1 MDMEADNWF
10 HTWISRGPIN
20 KLNNRLFYSLIFIHW
35 YVKWNY
41 ADCDLILSCEN
52 RFNIVTI
59 CLNKELSNFTSW
71 SIQAFVFEVE
81 DRERISGSAYGGQQ
95 DICCT
100 NDLPKLTVCNDGQ
113 GCHRPSPM
121 NSNWPEVYGVAFY
134 HAQEIN
140 SLFLVLM
147 LYNIIVCR
155 VVLAF

>member
-1 MDMEADNWF
+1 M
-10 HTWISRGPIN
+10 T
-20 KLNNRLFYSLIFIHW
+20 
-35 YVKWNY
+35 
-41 ADCDLILSCEN
+41 DCFTVLSCEN

-140 SLFLVLM
+140 TNANVSLQCLEELFLEEERDFDEHEDSQRDETL
-147 LYNIIVCR
+147 IHPK
-155 VVLAF
+155 F